1 MQELLKWHRA
11 QSNID
16 PVELASFVYGS
27 KRRFEHIMEK
37 TKIAKQHGIVPDNRF
52 HEMSRK
58 DAIQFTQLTTY
69 HGLMTREIDFYND
82 PLGLEEIYEGPGF
95 HFSGSIGSLMTTQL
109 IMNMGTPEQ
118 QKWADNIK
126 NHVWFSCYAQTELA
140 TGSDVQNLGTLAVYD
155 PKTKEF
161 VLHNPT
167 IESMKWWPGDLGIVA
182 SHAAVF
188 AKVMANGKDQGVHAF
203 FVEIR
208 DPKTHIPHPGVE
220 IGDIGPKLSFKGKDN
235 GFLRFN
241 NYKIP
246 QSTLLGKYLSMD
258 DQGNLKNVGNPKR
271 MYTSM
276 MKMRTILLTTT
287 YSVQFKCATIATR
300 YALYRTQFTNS
311 RGAPI
316 PIYEYQMQREKL
328 FKEIGRAYLMQL
340 STAIFKKSVAEC
352 ERLALNDD
360 FSQLQNTHV
369 NMCSFK
375 ALFTWWHNDGIGNLI
390 KACGGHGYSMYS
402 GLPHMLIDMFPNQ
415 ILEGEN
421 SVLLL
426 QVARQLIK
434 CLGWIKKGE
443 EQKVTGPFKF
453 LVESDKWSE
462 YSIPEGEAE
471 PTAENIIGA
480 FRRGTCVLLEK
491 LGIRMFTLVQQHK
504 DAKLVWD
511 TMIGTDLQRVAKL
524 YSVLLVL
531 DTAWQNIVTI
541 QNKPIKSAI
550 ELLFQF
556 AGTNLVEEYAASLLE
571 AGAITPGNIEQ
582 FNSQKIQLLDKLKP
596 HGLVLAEGMQWDD
609 AFLGSAIG
617 SSDKDP
623 YETLYNWAKQLGQ
636 LNQFENQIHPAV
648 LEFQL
653 KISKFREQ
661 RL

>member
-402 GLPHMLIDMFPNQ
+402 GLPHLFLIVP
-415 ILEGEN
+415 
-421 SVLLL
+421 
-426 QVARQLIK
+426 
-434 CLGWIKKGE
+434 
-443 EQKVTGPFKF
+443 
-453 LVESDKWSE
+453 
-462 YSIPEGEAE
+462 
-471 PTAENIIGA
+471 
-480 FRRGTCVLLEK
+480 
-491 LGIRMFTLVQQHK
+491 
-504 DAKLVWD
+504 
-511 TMIGTDLQRVAKL
+511 
-524 YSVLLVL
+524 
-531 DTAWQNIVTI
+531 
-541 QNKPIKSAI
+541 
-550 ELLFQF
+550 
-556 AGTNLVEEYAASLLE
+556 
-571 AGAITPGNIEQ
+571 
-582 FNSQKIQLLDKLKP
+582 
-596 HGLVLAEGMQWDD
+596 
-609 AFLGSAIG
+609 
-617 SSDKDP
+617 
-623 YETLYNWAKQLGQ
+623 
-636 LNQFENQIHPAV
+636 
-648 LEFQL
+648 
-653 KISKFREQ
+653 
-661 RL
+661 